1 MKQVCLLF
9 FLLPVFATTSLFGQ
23 SRALSGL
30 VTSAED
36 GTGLPGINVV
46 LKGTTTGT
54 TTDAKGA
61 FRLSVPDQGGTLLLS
76 SIGFESQEVAIGNQT
91 SLSVKLLADTKQ
103 LSEVI
108 ITGYGTQAQKTLTG
122 SIASVSGKSI
132 ENIPAPS
139 SDQLLQGRAAGVQV
153 SANSGTPGGGIQV
166 RVRGTTSING
176 SSDPLYVVD
185 GIPIQSNSLSGIGL
199 GGSTTNPI
207 ADINPTDIA
216 SIEIL
221 KDASATAIYG
231 ARAANGVVLIT
242 TKRGANK
249 KAKISFGT
257 YQGAQS
263 LWRKPAVVDGPTFA
277 LLTNEAAVNNGQRP
291 VYADPASSISTNWS
305 EPIFHT
311 GALRNYD
318 LSIAGG
324 SEKVQYLVSANNF
337 LQEAVVRGSD
347 FKRTSGRINLD
358 FTPVDKVRV
367 GTSILYARTDR
378 ALIRSDDN
386 ISGALAGA
394 FFLPPNLPYYQAD
407 GSYTKFGTFE
417 NPLAALDHSNIRMR
431 TNRFLANV
439 YGQVTILPGLS
450 LRSTF
455 SLDYTNAQEDLY
467 DNTFLNNGAS
477 RNGFGQSVSTLD
489 NNWIQENVLTY
500 QRSFGDHS
508 INALVGTSVQESA
521 FERTTATG
529 EQFPSNDFT
538 RIISAAVQRGTS
550 EGTGWGIAS
559 LFGRVVYD
567 YKSRYLATVNVRRD
581 GSSRFGRDN
590 RWGTFPSI
598 AVGWLLS
605 EEEFMNGFSALN
617 ILKLRA
623 SYGLTGNQSGITNF
637 QSIGL
642 WGGNLDD
649 LGTVAGSSA
658 YVDLPGIAPI
668 QLANQNLKWETTTQ
682 TNVGLDLGLL
692 KNRLKITADY
702 YVKNT
707 TDLLLAVPVPRTSGF
722 NTLVQNYGSVQ
733 NKGVELGINA
743 DILREG
749 AGKPEWNVNFNVA
762 TNTNKLTKLAAPFT
776 VYNRDIYRYEEGY
789 SVYSFY
795 LHEQT
800 GVDPERGTPIFTDV
814 NGDGRFDP
822 NVDRK
827 IVGNANPKFFGGITN
842 TLNYKG
848 FDLMFFFQ
856 YAYGNKQLHWNRFF
870 TEHGGTR
877 NTNFLTSQLN
887 RWQKPG
893 DQTMVPQLNAANYAG
908 NLRPSRF
915 MEDGSYLRMKNISI
929 GYSLPKTLLEKVRL
943 STVRVYVSGQNV
955 LTFTKYTGLDPEL
968 TGTAS
973 TNLTQGIEFFTM
985 PQPKVYMAG
994 INISF

>member
-1 MKQVCLLF
+1 MKQLSLFILL
-9 FLLPVFATTSLFGQ
+9 LSLSTASLFGQ
-23 SRALSGL
+23 SRTLTGV
-30 VTSAED
+30 VTSSED
-36 GTGLPGINVV
+36 GAGLPGINIV

-54 TTDAKGA
+54 TSDASGA
-61 FRLSVPDQGGTLLLS
+61 FRLSVPNQGGTLLFS
-76 SIGFESQEVAIGNQT
+76 SIGFQSQEVAIGNQT
-91 SLSVKLLADTKQ
+91 SLTVKLQTDTKQ
-103 LSEVI
+103 LSEVV

-122 SIASVSGKSI
+122 SIASVSAKSI

-185 GIPIQSNSLSGIGL
+185 GIPIQSNNLSGIGL

-207 ADINPTDIA
+207 ADINPSDIA

-257 YQGAQS
+257 YLGAQS
-263 LWRKPAVVDGPTFA
+263 LWRKPATVDGPTFET
-277 LLTNEAAVNNGQRP
+277 LINEAAVNNGQKAP
-291 VYADPASSISTNWS
+291 YANPAGTINTNWS

-324 SEKVQYLVSANNF
+324 SEKVQYLVSVNNF

-347 FKRTSGRINLD
+347 FKRTSGRVNLD

-367 GTSILYARTDR
+367 GTSILYSRNDR
-378 ALIRSDDN
+378 NLIRSDDN
-386 ISGALAGA
+386 ISGALSGA
-394 FFLPPNLPYYQAD
+394 FFLPPNLPYYQPD

-417 NPLAALDHSNIRMR
+417 NPRAAIDHNNIKMR

-439 YGQVTILPGLS
+439 YGQIDILPGLN
-450 LRSTF
+450 LRSTY
-455 SLDYTNAQEDLY
+455 SLDYSNAQDDLY

-477 RNGFGQSVSTLD
+477 RNGFGQSVSTRD

-500 QRSFGDHS
+500 QRTFGDHS
-508 INALVGTSVQESA
+508 INALVGTSVQESV

-550 EGTGWGIAS
+550 EGTSWGIAS

-590 RWGTFPSI
+590 RWGTFPSV

-605 EEEFMNGFSALN
+605 EEEFMKDFSFLN
-617 ILKLRA
+617 ILKIRG

-649 LGTVAGSSA
+649 LGAVSGSSA
-658 YVDLPGIAPI
+658 YVDLPGTAPI

-682 TNVGLDLGLL
+682 TNVGLDLGIL
-692 KNRLKITADY
+692 KNRVKITADY

-733 NKGVELGINA
+733 NKGFELGINA
-743 DILREG
+743 DILKG
-749 AGKPEWNVNFNVA
+749 GDKQPEWNVNFNIA
-762 TNTNKLTKLAAPFT
+762 TNKNKITKLAAPFT

-789 SVYSFY
+789 PMYSFY

-800 GVDPERGTPIFTDV
+800 GVDPEKGNPTFTDV
-814 NGDGRFDP
+814 NGDGKFDP

-827 IVGNANPKFFGGITN
+827 IVGNAIPKFFGGITN
-842 TLNYKG
+842 TLNFKG

-856 YAYGNKQLHWNRFF
+856 YSYGNKQLHWNRFF

-877 NTNFLTSQLN
+877 NTNFLTSQLD

-893 DQTMVPQLNAANYAG
+893 DQTMVPQMNAANYAG

-915 MEDGSYLRMKNISI
+915 MEDGSYLRLKNISF
-929 GYSLPKTLLEKVRL
+929 GYTLPKAVLDKIRL
-943 STVRVYVSGQNV
+943 SNVRVYVSGQNV
-955 LTFTKYTGLDPEL
+955 LTFTKYTGLDPEM

-994 INISF
+994 INIGF

>member
-1 MKQVCLLF
+1 MKKLF
-9 FLLPVFATTSLFGQ
+9 LFVYFLYISTAVLWAQ
-23 SRALSGL
+23 SRTISGV
-30 VTSAED
+30 VTGSED
-36 GTGLPGINVV
+36 SDGLPGINIM

-54 TTDAKGA
+54 TSDASGS
-61 FRLSVPDQGGTLLLS
+61 FRLSVPNQGGTLLIS
-76 SIGFESQEVAIGNQT
+76 SIGFQSQEVAIGNQS
-91 SLSVKLLADTKQ
+91 SLTIKLQTDTKQ
-103 LSEVI
+103 LSEVV
-108 ITGYGTQAQKTLTG
+108 ITGYGTQSQKTLTG

-185 GIPIQSNSLSGIGL
+185 GIPIQSNNLSGIGL

-207 ADINPTDIA
+207 ADINPSDIA

-263 LWRKPAVVDGPTFA
+263 LWRKPASVDGPTFET
-277 LLTNEAAVNNGQRP
+277 LINEAAVNNGQRP
-291 VYADPASSISTNWS
+291 VYADPASAINTNWS
-305 EPIFHT
+305 NPVFHT

-324 SEKVQYLVSANNF
+324 SEKVQYLVSVNNF
-337 LQEAVVRGSD
+337 LQEGVVRGSD
-347 FKRTSGRINLD
+347 FKRTSGRVNLD
-358 FTPVDKVRV
+358 FTPIDKVRI
-367 GTSILYARTDR
+367 GTSILYSRNDR
-378 ALIRSDDN
+378 NLIRSDDN

-394 FFLPPNLPYYQAD
+394 FFLPPNLPIYQAD

-417 NPLAALDHSNIRMR
+417 NPVAAVDHNNITMR

-439 YGQVTILPGLS
+439 YGQVDILSGLN

-455 SLDYTNAQEDLY
+455 SLDYSNAQEDLY

-477 RNGFGQSVSTLD
+477 RNGFGQSVSTRD

-500 QRSFGDHS
+500 QRTFGDHS
-508 INALVGTSVQESA
+508 INALVGTSVQESV

-550 EGTGWGIAS
+550 EGTSWGIAS

-590 RWGTFPSI
+590 RWGTFPSV

-605 EEEFMNGFSALN
+605 EEDFLKDLSFLN
-617 ILKLRA
+617 ILKVRA
-623 SYGLTGNQSGITNF
+623 SYGMTGNQSGITNF

-649 LGTVAGSSA
+649 LGAISGSSA
-658 YVDLPGIAPI
+658 YVDLPGTAPI

-682 TNVGLDLGLL
+682 TNVGIDLGIL
-692 KNRLKITADY
+692 KNRVKITADY
-702 YVKNT
+702 YIKNT

-733 NKGVELGINA
+733 NKGFELGINA
-743 DILREG
+743 DILKG
-749 AGKPEWNVNFNVA
+749 GDSQPEWNVNFNIA
-762 TNTNKLTKLAAPFT
+762 TNKNKITKLAAPFT

-789 SVYSFY
+789 PMYSFY

-800 GVDPERGTPIFTDV
+800 GVDPEKGSPTFTDV
-814 NGDGRFDP
+814 NGDGKFDA

-827 IVGNANPKFFGGITN
+827 IVGNAIPKFFGGITN
-842 TLNYKG
+842 TLNFKG

-856 YAYGNKQLHWNRFF
+856 YSYGNKQLHWNRFF

-877 NTNFLTSQLN
+877 NTNFLASQLD

-915 MEDGSYLRMKNISI
+915 MEDGSYLRLKNISI
-929 GYSLPKTLLEKVRL
+929 GYTLPKALLDKVHL
-943 STVRVYVSGQNV
+943 SNVRVYVSGQNV
-955 LTFTKYTGLDPEL
+955 LTFTKYTGLDPEM

-994 INISF
+994 INLSF

>member
-1 MKQVCLLF
+1 MKKLF
-9 FLLPVFATTSLFGQ
+9 LFVYFLYISTAILWAQNRTI
-23 SRALSGL
+23 SGV
-30 VTSAED
+30 VTSSED
-36 GTGLPGINVV
+36 SDGLPGINIM

-54 TTDAKGA
+54 TSDASGS
-61 FRLSVPDQGGTLLLS
+61 FRLSVPNQGGTLLVS
-76 SIGFESQEVAIGNQT
+76 SIGFESQEVAIGNQS
-91 SLSVKLLADTKQ
+91 SLTIKLQTDTKQ
-103 LSEVI
+103 LSEVV
-108 ITGYGTQAQKTLTG
+108 ITGYGTQSQKTLTG

-185 GIPIQSNSLSGIGL
+185 GIPIQSNNLSGIGL

-207 ADINPTDIA
+207 ADINPSDIA

-263 LWRKPAVVDGPTFA
+263 LWRKPASVDGPTFET
-277 LLTNEAAVNNGQRP
+277 LINEAAVNNGQKP
-291 VYADPASSISTNWS
+291 VYADPAKAINTNWS
-305 EPIFHT
+305 DPVFHT

-324 SEKVQYLVSANNF
+324 SEKVQYLVSVNNF
-337 LQEAVVRGSD
+337 LQEGVVRGSD
-347 FKRTSGRINLD
+347 FKRTSGRVNLD
-358 FTPVDKVRV
+358 FTPIDKVRI
-367 GTSILYARTDR
+367 GTSILYSRNDR
-378 ALIRSDDN
+378 NLIRSDDN
-386 ISGALAGA
+386 ISGALSGA
-394 FFLPPNLPYYQAD
+394 FFLPPNLPVYQAD

-417 NPLAALDHSNIRMR
+417 NPVAAVDHNNITMR

-439 YGQVTILPGLS
+439 YGQVDILPGLN

-455 SLDYTNAQEDLY
+455 SLDYSNAQEDLY

-477 RNGFGQSVSTLD
+477 RNGFGQSVSTRD

-500 QRSFGDHS
+500 QRTFGDHS
-508 INALVGTSVQESA
+508 INALVGTSVQESV

-550 EGTGWGIAS
+550 EGTSWGIAS

-581 GSSRFGRDN
+581 GSSRFGRAN
-590 RWGTFPSI
+590 RWGTFPSV

-605 EEEFMNGFSALN
+605 EEDFLKDLSFLN
-617 ILKLRA
+617 ILKVRA
-623 SYGLTGNQSGITNF
+623 SYGMTGNQSGITNF

-649 LGTVAGSSA
+649 LGAISGSSA
-658 YVDLPGIAPI
+658 YVDLPGTAPI

-682 TNVGLDLGLL
+682 TNVGLDLGIL
-692 KNRLKITADY
+692 KNRVKITADY
-702 YVKNT
+702 YIKNT

-733 NKGVELGINA
+733 NKGFELGINA
-743 DILREG
+743 DILKG
-749 AGKPEWNVNFNVA
+749 GDSQPEWNVNFNIA
-762 TNTNKLTKLAAPFT
+762 TNKNKITKLAAPFT
-776 VYNRDIYRYEEGY
+776 VYNRDIFRYEEGY
-789 SVYSFY
+789 PMYSFY

-800 GVDPERGTPIFTDV
+800 GVDPEKGNPTFTDV
-814 NGDGRFDP
+814 NGDGKFDP

-827 IVGNANPKFFGGITN
+827 IVGNAIPKFFGGITN
-842 TLNYKG
+842 TLNFKG

-856 YAYGNKQLHWNRFF
+856 YSYGNKQLHWNRFF

-877 NTNFLTSQLN
+877 NTNFLASQLD

-915 MEDGSYLRMKNISI
+915 MEDGSYLRLKNISV
-929 GYSLPKTLLEKVRL
+929 GYTLPKALLDKVHL
-943 STVRVYVSGQNV
+943 SNVRVFVSGQNV
-955 LTFTKYTGLDPEL
+955 LTFTKYTGLDPEM

-994 INISF
+994 INLSF

>member
-1 MKQVCLLF
+1 MKQVYLLIF
-9 FLLPVFATTSLFGQ
+9 SLYLSIPLLFGQ
-23 SRALSGL
+23 SRSLSGL
-30 VTSAED
+30 VTSGED
-36 GTGLPGINVV
+36 GAGLPGINVV

-54 TTDAKGA
+54 TTDATGA
-61 FRLSVPDQGGTLLLS
+61 FRLSVPDQRGTLLFS
-76 SIGFESQEVAIGNQT
+76 SIGFQSQEIAIGNQSSMT
-91 SLSVKLLADTKQ
+91 VKLLPDTKQ
-103 LSEVI
+103 LSEVV

-207 ADINPTDIA
+207 ADINPSDIA

-257 YQGAQS
+257 YQGSQS

-277 LLTNEAAVNNGQRP
+277 ALTNEAAVNNGQKL
-291 VYADPASSISTNWS
+291 VYADPASSINTNWS
-305 EPIFHT
+305 EPIFHS

-324 SEKVQYLVSANNF
+324 SEKVQYLLSVNNF

-347 FKRTSGRINLD
+347 FKRTSGRVNLD
-358 FTPVDKVRV
+358 FTPIDKVRV
-367 GTSILYARTDR
+367 GTSILYSRNDR

-386 ISGALAGA
+386 ISGALAGS

-417 NPLAALDHSNIRMR
+417 NPLAALDHSNIKMQ

-439 YGQVTILPGLS
+439 YGQLDILPGLN

-455 SLDYTNAQEDLY
+455 SIDYANTQEDLY

-477 RNGFGQSVSTLD
+477 RNGFGQSVSTRD
-489 NNWIQENVLTY
+489 DNWIQENVLTY
-500 QRSFGDHS
+500 QRSFGNHS
-508 INALVGTSVQESA
+508 INALVGTSVQEST

-550 EGTGWGIAS
+550 EGTSWGIAS

-581 GSSRFGRDN
+581 GSSRFGQAN
-590 RWGTFPSI
+590 RWGTFPSV

-605 EEEFMNGFSALN
+605 EEDFMKGFSFVN
-617 ILKLRA
+617 ILKLRG

-637 QSIGL
+637 QSVGL

-649 LGTVAGSSA
+649 LGAVAGSSA
-658 YVDLPGIAPI
+658 YVDLPGTAPI

-682 TNVGLDLGLL
+682 TNVGLDLGIL
-692 KNRLKITADY
+692 KNRVKITADY

-743 DILREG
+743 DILTG
-749 AGKPEWNVNFNVA
+749 GDKQVGWTVNFNVA
-762 TNTNKLTKLAAPFT
+762 TNQNKLTRLAAPFT

-800 GVDPERGTPIFTDV
+800 GVDPEKGTPIFTDV
-814 NGDGRFDP
+814 NGDGKFDP

-827 IVGNANPKFFGGITN
+827 IVGSANPKFFGGITN

-856 YAYGNKQLHWNRFF
+856 YSSGNKQLHWNRFF

-877 NTNFLTSQLN
+877 NTNFLTSQLD

-893 DQTMVPQLNAANYAG
+893 DQTMVPQMNAANYAG

-915 MEDGSYLRMKNISI
+915 MEDGSYLRMKNISL
-929 GYSLPKTLLEKVRL
+929 GYSLPKALLEKVRL
-943 STVRVYVSGQNV
+943 STVRVYVAGQNV

-994 INISF
+994 INIGF